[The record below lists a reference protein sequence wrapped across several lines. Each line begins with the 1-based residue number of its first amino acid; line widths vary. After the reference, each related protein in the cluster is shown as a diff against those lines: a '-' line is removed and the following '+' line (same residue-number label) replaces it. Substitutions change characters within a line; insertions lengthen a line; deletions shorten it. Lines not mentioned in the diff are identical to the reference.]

1 MLNTSYFICFNK
13 AIVQGRYLM
22 SSVGSI
28 GAVGAS
34 PAAAGTGAQKS
45 AAGGSA
51 AKTGGGVTSPAGTG
65 GISCRGMYSNM
76 SSNDFVSLTQK
87 MGKNNGGLVDP
98 KQMVNVI
105 LALELLQ
112 KVAEATGELI
122 DKMISGK

>member
-1 MLNTSYFICFNK
+1 
-13 AIVQGRYLM
+13 M

-28 GAVGAS
+28 SAVGTA

-45 AAGGSA
+45 SGAGSV
-51 AKTGGGVTSPAGTG
+51 AKTGGGSTPTAGTG
-65 GISCRGMYSNM
+65 GVSSRGMCSNM
-76 SSNDFVSLTQK
+76 SSNDFVTLTQK
-87 MGKNNGGLVDP
+87 MSKNNGGLVDP